1 MASDNKINLPGS
13 FGGLMRF
20 SEEYSSYINLKPA
33 HVIVFVVLI
42 IAIRVVMPWI
52 F

>member
-1 MASDNKINLPGS
+1 MASDNKISLPGS

-20 SEEYSSYINLKPA
+20 SEEYTSYFNLKPT
-33 HVIVFVVLI
+33 HVIAFLI
-42 IAIRVVMPWI
+42 IVVAIRVLMPFI

>member
-1 MASDNKINLPGS
+1 MASDNKVSLPGS

-33 HVIVFVVLI
+33 HVIVFV
-42 IAIRVVMPWI
+42 IAIIVIRVMLPLI